1 MTSYLKKNK
10 ILVTGGSGRF
20 GKLLIKKRFKNFV
33 FPSKKEMDITKLS
46 SIEKCLRKIKP
57 GKIIH
62 LAGLSRPLIV
72 HDKNPEKS
80 ILLNIIATCN
90 LAIVCKKYNI
100 KLIFFS
106 TNYVYPGTKG
116 NYKETDSLLPGSNY
130 AWSKLGA
137 ESAVHMIKNS
147 LILRVC
153 MTEKPFVHKF
163 ALSDVYL
170 NFIFQEKIANILPK
184 ILNNKGVLN
193 VGGPVQTVY
202 EFAKKTNPKVKKILA
217 KNVTGVRYKKN
228 MSMSINK
235 LKKILKNNKSLLK
248 IS

>member
-1 MTSYLKKNK
+1 MNYLYLINYYSFTKFINTYGFRLISLTNNRVIKFINFKNLKKYKNIDMYDLLFEKNK

-20 GKLLIKKRFKNFV
+20 GKLLIKKRLKNFV

-46 SIEKCLRKIKP
+46 SIEKCVRKIKP

-72 HDKNPEKS
+72 HDKNPERS
-80 ILLNIIATCN
+80 ILLNIIATSN

-116 NYKETDSLLPGSNY
+116 NYKETDSLLPDSNY

-137 ESAVHMIKNS
+137 RVSSSHDKKFINS
-147 LILRVC
+147 
-153 MTEKPFVHKF
+153 
-163 ALSDVYL
+163 
-170 NFIFQEKIANILPK
+170 
-184 ILNNKGVLN
+184 
-193 VGGPVQTVY
+193 
-202 EFAKKTNPKVKKILA
+202 
-217 KNVTGVRYKKN
+217 
-228 MSMSINK
+228 
-235 LKKILKNNKSLLK
+235 KSLHDRETFCA
-248 IS
+248 